1 MRDRSGC
8 EADLDASQI
17 WMRVRS
23 GCESDLDASQIWMRV
38 RSGCESDLDASQIW
52 MRVRSGCESDLDASL
67 IWSHDV
73 HAMVTVGPVLI
84 IMMWLVIVA
93 VDGVVFAS
101 KCKSGSG
108 CESGPGS

>member
-1 MRDRSGC
+1 M
-8 EADLDASQI
+8 
-17 WMRVRS
+17 
-23 GCESDLDASQIWMRV
+23 
-38 RSGCESDLDASQIW
+38 
-52 MRVRSGCESDLDASL
+52 
-67 IWSHDV
+67 